1 MMILLNDEF
10 GEVAVPSESKLT
22 PQPLVNTAEFE
33 VEPEVSLYALTNAS
47 NLKIFRLAASYRD
60 HSVEVLIDIGS
71 HNNFIQEGL
80 VDQLGLQLVSAPR
93 FCVYKEMVIF
103 FYEIEFALLFN
114 LCYRAMNS
122 W

>member
-1 MMILLNDEF
+1 MILLNDEF
-10 GEVAVPSESKLT
+10 GEVVVPSESKLT

-93 FCVYKEMVIF
+93 FRVYKEMVIF
-103 FYEIEFALLFN
+103 FYEIEFALLFH